1 MIWAYSI
8 QCSMVIGTGS
18 KPINFC
24 MGFCNPWPFW
34 DGILGKW
41 DCISFLEDSC
51 DGKIVKT
58 CCKMQRTEMIG
69 MGRQEDSL
77 AFLATL
83 AGESLGKT
91 SDWFDA
97 PDAPVGEGSRGSW
110 KMVENAGQDRRG
122 LCVLCLVISWGGFR
136 SLISEWVSF
145 FSHSRVGIVF
155 SEKRHSPKQ
164 SVYNSTFCHATL
176 APFCDFHLSWS
187 EFRAGNLD
195 LSCFCSW
202 NP

>member
-122 LCVLCLVISWGGFR
+122 LCVLCLVTSWGGFR
-136 SLISEWVSF
+136 SLISEWVSCF
-145 FSHSRVGIVF
+145 FSFKGWHCIFRKTALSKAVG
-155 SEKRHSPKQ
+155 
-164 SVYNSTFCHATL
+164 L
-176 APFCDFHLSWS
+176 
-187 EFRAGNLD
+187 
-195 LSCFCSW
+195 
-202 NP
+202 